1 MRRRFTVPLVLLVLL
16 AVCDGD
22 ATPATATSQP
32 AATTASTVPVV
43 PTPQDLQSEL
53 ARLDVVFT
61 SVGPG
66 TPAAARGDT
75 VDRASRGSG
84 LLARHATWVYSG
96 ELTAEDTQGQAL
108 VDRSVWAVYYSGIE
122 QPLMGGPGTAVSDW
136 VVFVDTGTDNVV
148 LAVTVALTVRDS
160 T

>member
-16 AVCDGD
+16 AACD

-32 AATTASTVPVV
+32 ATTTASTVPVA
-43 PTPQDLQSEL
+43 PTAQDLQSEL
-53 ARLDVVFT
+53 ARLDVDFA

-66 TPAAARGDT
+66 TPAAARGDA

-84 LLARHATWVYSG
+84 LLTRHATWVYSG
-96 ELTAEDTQGQAL
+96 ELTAQATQGRAL
-108 VDRSVWAVYYSGIE
+108 VDRSVWAVYFSGIE